1 MAKSSRKTSRASHGT
16 SRRMRAQQVIFY
28 VLAALVIASF
38 LLSLVSTY

>member
-1 MAKSSRKTSRASHGT
+1 MPKSSRKTGDVPRGT
-16 SRRMRAQQVIFY
+16 SRRMRTQQVIFY